1 MGFSRKK
8 QGISENNSNHFPTKI
23 TLSHTK
29 LPLFS
34 YFELDRC
41 QTTIDFIIRIL
52 RERKKKKKMIEIYG
66 SQLPRPHFHYLLNN
80 LMKKPLARFLQFYDI
95 QLTSKEKGMAGS
107 YGLMLL
113 FGKKMRKFTLHKAF
127 LLPSFTIKCQLFR
140 FSAKNWHLA
149 I

>member
-52 RERKKKKKMIEIYG
+52 REKKKKKMIEIYG
-66 SQLPRPHFHYLLNN
+66 PQLPRPHFHYL

-113 FGKKMRKFTLHKAF
+113 FGKKNEKIYS
-127 LLPSFTIKCQLFR
+127 PQGISFTFFYHKMSTFQIFCQKL
-140 FSAKNWHLA
+140 HLT